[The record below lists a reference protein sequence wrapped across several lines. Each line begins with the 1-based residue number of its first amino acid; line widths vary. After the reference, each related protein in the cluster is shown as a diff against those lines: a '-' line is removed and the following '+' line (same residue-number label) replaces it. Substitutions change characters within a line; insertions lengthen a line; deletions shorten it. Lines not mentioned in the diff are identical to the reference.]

1 MSFRRPE
8 TVKILPGKAASSH
21 RLDAVLRAG
30 VAVGAPEKR
39 KLRELDPKQM
49 ERDAIAAEMKHR
61 APPPPP
67 PSAHVVGTIVYV
79 KDYHAFAVEGD
90 DDKLWWYPN
99 IAINTEYTG
108 YSTDSLVPTKLFI
121 LPKFHEGTLTSSSD
135 MIEVTSQ
142 SNLRN
147 GADNVVVHSEPPGVH
162 FKFPTGTKV
171 SFVPYK
177 RSELKFN
184 DNDELLMH
192 EESSRASRDYTQA
205 IPKYFEGV
213 ATQVRMP
220 GSSTGSWMLPND
232 DEDPPPVYRLG
243 CP

>member
-39 KLRELDPKQM
+39 KLRELDPQQM
-49 ERDAIAAEMKHR
+49 KRDAIAAEMKHR
-61 APPPPP
+61 APPLPP
-67 PSAHVVGTIVYV
+67 PSAHVVGTIVYM
-79 KDYHAFAVEGD
+79 KDYHEFAVEGD

-99 IAINTEYTG
+99 IAINTKYRFRDDT
-108 YSTDSLVPTKLFI
+108 LVPTKLFI

-142 SNLRN
+142 SNLKD
-147 GADNVVVHSEPPGVH
+147 GADNVVVYSEPPGVH
-162 FKFPTGTKV
+162 FKFPFGTRV

-192 EESSRASRDYTQA
+192 EESREKRDYTQA
-205 IPKYFEGV
+205 IPKYFDGV

-220 GSSTGSWMLPND
+220 GSSTGSWKLPND
-232 DEDPPPVYRLG
+232 DEDDLPVYRGAL
-243 CP
+243 